1 MLVRDLQDI
10 IKHVPPLSPRDSAA
24 RAVRLLRAHNLPSL
38 PVAEGQQLIGMV
50 SETDILQL
58 TAQDMDAGEALSRAR
73 VAEIM
78 RPMAVIASEFQPLTD
93 LAETLRTMPV
103 SAVPVASSEGRY
115 LGLLLPRELLAALG
129 GEPVVPPIAGL
140 ATPFGVYLTTGA
152 LRAGANDFAL
162 AATGAALMI
171 INLLAMGVIYG
182 ILLLA
187 DRILPIHQDVS
198 EPTGHLAVLA
208 AVVIYG
214 LQVGLF
220 LLLLRLSPLTGTHG
234 AEHMVVRAVEEG
246 EDLRSEKVRQ
256 MPRVH
261 PRCGTNIMA
270 LLILVVITQEFFT
283 QLNATVNE
291 ATGAFALFVLVMIVL
306 VTWRRLGAGL
316 QRWITTKRPSDRQ
329 LRGAVAVADDLLRQV
344 RARPSARVGVP
355 RRIWNA
361 GFIQVV
367 SSFLSVYFVAE
378 YAQPLLAQAW
388 RLLAS

>member
-10 IKHVPPLSPRDSAA
+10 IKQVPPLSPRDSAA
-24 RAVRLLRAHNLPSL
+24 KAVRLLRAHNLPSL

-58 TAQDMDAGEALSRAR
+58 TAEDSEARDVLRRVS

-93 LAETLRTMPV
+93 LAEVLRTTPV
-103 SAVPVASSEGRY
+103 SAVPVASSDGRY
-115 LGLLLPRELLAALG
+115 LGLLLPRELLAALS
-129 GEPVVPPIAGL
+129 GEPIVPPIAGL

-152 LRAGANDFAL
+152 LRAGASDFAL

-171 INLLAMGVIYG
+171 INLVAQQIIDGVF
-182 ILLLA
+182 LLA
-187 DRILPIHQDVS
+187 DQVFPVPQEPS
-198 EPTGHLAVLA
+198 PPTGTIAVLA
-208 AVVIYG
+208 AIIIYG

-246 EDLRSEKVRQ
+246 EDLRLEKVRQ

-270 LLILVVITQEFFT
+270 LLILVVITQEFFS
-283 QLNATVNE
+283 QLNASVNE

-306 VTWRRLGAGL
+306 LTWRRLGAAL
-316 QRWITTKRPSDRQ
+316 QRWVTTKRPSDRQ
-329 LRGAVAVADDLLRQV
+329 LGRAVAVAEDLLGQV
-344 RARPSARVGVP
+344 RARPSATVPVP

-367 SSFLSVYFVAE
+367 SGFLAVYFVAE
-378 YAQPLLAQAW
+378 YAEPLLAQAW
-388 RLLAS
+388 RLVAG